1 MGNEIQKSDLDLF
14 QINYGKELILF
25 HICFHA
31 QDAFRRGEIE
41 KEEKKEGEGERKIKG
56 EERGPGEDK
65 VSSC

>member
-1 MGNEIQKSDLDLF
+1 MGNEIQKSDPDPF

-65 VSSC
+65 VSSR